1 MPPIVKILLQGLTLA
16 VAFLLL
22 WWTLD
27 RVEWVEVL
35 GVKKF
40 SAATEKK
47 IGDLFIDVFVPP
59 DDEVHDKKVKSP
71 IDSLVGRICRESH
84 IDSAGIKVHLVRKD
98 EINAFALP
106 DRHLVIY
113 TGLIK
118 FCDSPEELCGV
129 VSHEI
134 AHIELEHVM
143 QKLAK
148 EVGLSVLVSTTGT
161 GSETIK
167 KAAKV
172 LSSTAFDRRMEK
184 EADIKAVEFLLNARI
199 HPEPFSEFLSKMA
212 DKNPKMKNYT
222 WLSTHPDSDKRAEYI
237 LERVNASKKPDSYI
251 VPLPPAQWKEIK
263 DAF

>member
-27 RVEWVEVL
+27 RVEWVEAL
-35 GVKKF
+35 GVKKI

-59 DDEVHDKKVKSP
+59 NDEVHDQKVKSP
-71 IDSLVGRICRESH
+71 IDSLVRRICRESH
-84 IDSAGIKVHLVRKD
+84 IDTTSIKVHIVKKD
-98 EINAFALP
+98 EVNAFALP

-143 QKLAK
+143 KKLTK
-148 EVGLSVLVSTTGT
+148 EVGLSVLLSTTGT

-167 KAAKV
+167 KAAKI

-184 EADIKAVEFLLNARI
+184 AADIKAVEFLLNARI

-212 DKNPKMKNYT
+212 DENPKIKNYT

-237 LERVNASKKPDSYI
+237 MERVNASKKPDSYI
-251 VPLPPAQWKEIK
+251 VLLSPTQWKEIK